1 MKTCIVHTF
10 LFILPRYLVAR
21 ENNESAAPVAF
32 AHFRYDMDYDDE
44 VVYVYEI
51 QGWRTKNACPGLRES
66 RAFCR
71 ILTGCVIHNTIH
83 SHNLRTSLFVQLE
96 ECARRKGLGKFMMMV
111 LELLSHKAD
120 MRKIMLTC
128 FKHNPLAYK
137 FFKVMSSVNE

>member
-1 MKTCIVHTF
+1 MLNHSSIEPILTIENMHTF

-51 QGWRTKNACPGLRES
+51 QGWPTKNACPGLRES

-71 ILTGCVIHNTIH
+71 ILTGCAIRNSFTQPKDKPFC
-83 SHNLRTSLFVQLE
+83 T
-96 ECARRKGLGKFMMMV
+96 A
-111 LELLSHKAD
+111 
-120 MRKIMLTC
+120 
-128 FKHNPLAYK
+128 
-137 FFKVMSSVNE
+137 